1 MSRIEELREVTD
13 QTLHGLTADDSL
25 KFRILQKAAGG
36 EETKK
41 PYFKPV
47 PVFCAACAVLLVM
60 VMALNSLKPVS
71 NTPGE
76 INVFAAGSTEKPADM
91 EQAGL
96 LPAGFEAGSVVSVE
110 LDGVGSVT
118 DLEKCASLAGMLDG
132 RILVAGAGGGQDA
145 GGDLQDAEP
154 DGDEH
159 LFRITGADL
168 LVNGSEDLCR
178 GKLMHGY
185 VMDEG

>member
-60 VMALNSLKPVS
+60 VLALNSLKPVS

-132 RILVAGAGGGQDA
+132 RASASEYAYAACGSHLKITAADGTVLTFGANEPY
-145 GGDLQDAEP
+145 LIAE
-154 DGDEH
+154 DGSCWSCPEFFTE
-159 LFRITGADL
+159 LRKEI
-168 LVNGSEDLCR
+168 E
-178 GKLMHGY
+178 
-185 VMDEG
+185 